1 MSPVWNCLYV
11 DCKLC
16 THSDIYREVEFNK
29 GGHNIVSL
37 LMNHLKE
44 IEYFYGPDVGELNIC
59 ADN

>member
-1 MSPVWNCLYV
+1 MSTVNYV
-11 DCKLC
+11 L
-16 THSDIYREVEFNK
+16 HSDIYREVEFNK